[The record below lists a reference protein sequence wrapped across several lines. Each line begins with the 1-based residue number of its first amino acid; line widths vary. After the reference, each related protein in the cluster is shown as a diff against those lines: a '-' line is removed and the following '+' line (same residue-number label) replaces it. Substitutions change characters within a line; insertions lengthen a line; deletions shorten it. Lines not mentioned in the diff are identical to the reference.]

1 MQGDLIGSNTIFLT
15 EVDSTNSYASALL
28 KNVKPPEGTVISAQ
42 FQHAGRGQRKS
53 SWQAMSGMN
62 ITLSVILYPSFLDL
76 RQQHFLYKMAAL
88 ACYDTIAGFIDPGQY
103 DIKIKWPN
111 DILIN
116 RRKIC
121 GILIENQLV
130 ERHIQS
136 AVLGIGL
143 NVNQTEFS
151 GLSSVVSMKS
161 LLEHDLDLKIIR
173 TQLCHHL
180 DHWYTMLRQKE
191 WNLIQDRYLQELFG
205 LNQWIDFEEQG
216 HVLTYKIKGLGQEG
230 LLMLERAD
238 GSLFEA
244 DLRQLHW
251 IY

>member
-42 FQHAGRGQRKS
+42 HQVNGRGQRES
-53 SWQAMSGMN
+53 SWQAASGMN
-62 ITLSVILYPSFLDL
+62 ITISVILYPTFLEL
-76 RQQHFLYKMAAL
+76 SQQHFLYKIAAL

-111 DILIN
+111 DMLVN
-116 RRKIC
+116 RKKIC

-130 ERHIQS
+130 ERSIQS
-136 AVLGIGL
+136 AILGIGL

-151 GLSSVVSMKS
+151 GLSSAVSLK
-161 LLEHDLDLKIIR
+161 LLRKQDTDLQILR
-173 TQLCHHL
+173 SNLCHHL
-180 DHWYTMLRQKE
+180 DFWYNRLKQKD
-191 WNLIQDRYLQELFG
+191 WTLIQDRYLQKLFG
-205 LNQWIDFEEQG
+205 LNEWLDFDEQG
-216 HVLTYKIKGLGQEG
+216 RTVHYRIRGLGREG
-230 LLMLERAD
+230 LLMLEKED

-244 DLRQLHW
+244 DIRQMRW

>member
-28 KNVKPPEGTVISAQ
+28 KNVKPPEGTVVAAHYQ
-42 FQHAGRGQRKS
+42 RAGRGQRENG
-53 SWQAMSGMN
+53 WQALSGMN
-62 ITLSVILYPSFLDL
+62 ITLSVILYPSFLEL
-76 RQQHFLYKMAAL
+76 REQHFLYKIAAL
-88 ACYDTIAGFIDPGQY
+88 ACYDTIAGFIDSGQY

-111 DILIN
+111 DILVN

-121 GILIENQLV
+121 GILIENQLF
-130 ERHIQS
+130 EQSIQS

-151 GLSSVVSMKS
+151 GLSTASS
-161 LLEHDLDLKIIR
+161 LKLIRNQDMDLQILRSKLCRHLNQWYLK
-173 TQLCHHL
+173 
-180 DHWYTMLRQKE
+180 LRQKD
-191 WNLIQDRYLQELFG
+191 WNVIQDRYLQALFG
-205 LNQWIDFEEQG
+205 LNQWMDFEEQG
-216 HVLTYKIKGLGQEG
+216 RFVQYRIKGLGQEG
-230 LLMLERAD
+230 LLMLETKD

-244 DLRQLHW
+244 DVRQLRC